1 MISGG
6 DIAAGLVSAVVFR
19 ALSNAAYSVVQPA
32 VDPAMPSAGPVLA
45 SAAIPFAGAALLYK
59 KHPTIASVIAGIGI
73 GGGVST
79 AEYMAYAKSGASGPM
94 LTWNVGYDDG
104 TVHAAAGP
112 LQANAARIAEIDA
125 QVVAFY
131 KNDGHV
137 VSIQRVGGD
146 KPVSLLDRPPLPVQ
160 PPALPPGGGTPIIVQ
175 QSGGAYRRGVIR

>member
-19 ALSNAAYSVVQPA
+19 ALSNAVLSATQPA
-32 VDPAMPSAGPVLA
+32 VDLDMPSAGPVLA
-45 SAAIPFAGAALLYK
+45 SAALPLAGSALLYK
-59 KHPTIASVIAGIGI
+59 KHPMWASVIAGIGV
-73 GGGVST
+73 GGAVST
-79 AEYMAYAKSGASGPM
+79 AEYMAYAKSAGSGPM

-104 TVHAAAGP
+104 TVKTAAGP
-112 LQANAARIAEIDA
+112 LQANASRVAEIDA
-125 QVVAFY
+125 YVVSFY

-160 PPALPPGGGTPIIVQ
+160 PPSLPPGGGTPIVVQ
-175 QSGGAYRRGVIR
+175 QSGGAYRRGFIR